1 MKRLTVDK
9 TAREMSGVE
18 LAHNCMYARDRWAR
32 YRDFDKDMD
41 LFDFIREFANAEK
54 TELPADNEVVAEML
68 LDGLQY
74 SIGNPF
80 GRVALVYNLMWAMA
94 DLRETLKAYEDTGLT
109 PEEIMDGRMLTGWI
123 PVNERLPECEKEV
136 LIQTA
141 RGTIT
146 TAIYED
152 GNMPNEN
159 SIWYWTDVDFD
170 YVEETDTEYVPEG
183 WWEYRHFNPDDVYN
197 NAIDEDVVAWMPL
210 PKLYKTK
217 RGLKGKGERGM
228 KRLTVGELRTALEGL
243 PDDLVIEI
251 ADGAGGSRERI
262 LEYIKQLRD
271 EENECDTL

>member
-262 LEYIKQLRD
+262 LEYIKQLRG
-271 EENECDTL
+271 

>member
-32 YRDFDKDMD
+32 YRDYDNDMD
-41 LFDFIREFANAEK
+41 LFDFIREYGKAEK

-123 PVNERLPECEKEV
+123 SVNERLPECEKEV

-210 PKLYKTK
+210 PKLYK
-217 RGLKGKGERGM
+217 
-228 KRLTVGELRTALEGL
+228 
-243 PDDLVIEI
+243 
-251 ADGAGGSRERI
+251 
-262 LEYIKQLRD
+262 IK
-271 EENECDTL
+271 

>member
-9 TAREMSGVE
+9 SAREMTGIE
-18 LAHNCMYARDRWAR
+18 LAHNCMYSRDRWAR

-41 LFDFIREFANAEK
+41 LFDFIRVFANAEK
-54 TELPADNEVVAEML
+54 TELPADNEEAADML

-74 SIGNPF
+74 SIDNPF

-94 DLRETLKAYEDTGLT
+94 DLRERLKAYEDTGLT

-183 WWEYRHFNPDDVYN
+183 WWEYRHYNPDDVYN
-197 NAIDEDVVAWMPL
+197 NIVDEAVIAWMPL
-210 PKLYKTK
+210 PKPYK
-217 RGLKGKGERGM
+217 
-228 KRLTVGELRTALEGL
+228 
-243 PDDLVIEI
+243 IN
-251 ADGAGGSRERI
+251 
-262 LEYIKQLRD
+262 
-271 EENECDTL
+271 ENFKE

>member
-9 TAREMSGVE
+9 SARDMTGVE

-54 TELPADNEVVAEML
+54 TELPADNEVAAEML

-271 EENECDTL
+271 EENECDT